1 MSNRRSRTSS
11 RLGPKATLS
20 AEVGDESLIRNHP
33 NHKAGNC
40 CQPEHLSNLR
50 QAPERPRKTR
60 EGCRAT
66 PGAMRF
72 SVACLVVWPELWLT
86 RGDPR
91 LGKRPFIESIALSPY
106 TPISPAALLAYAIP
120 LSSSL
125 SCSSNIYSTQ
135 TLAHRPLV
143 ARRFTIA
150 NLPSN
155 RYILIS
161 RITSQLPTARSS
173 YLWVVSNRHLPLEDL
188 RISPIDRLTAGPYP
202 KRQGF
207 SRPLRYCSRHFYS
220 SNPRNRRRRSIRV
233 SSRSRDHQHRRQI
246 FNNQSNPPF
255 HALTASTPVHHHIST

>member
-1 MSNRRSRTSS
+1 
-11 RLGPKATLS
+11 
-20 AEVGDESLIRNHP
+20 
-33 NHKAGNC
+33 
-40 CQPEHLSNLR
+40 
-50 QAPERPRKTR
+50 
-60 EGCRAT
+60 
-66 PGAMRF
+66 MRF

-120 LSSSL
+120 QSSSL
-125 SCSSNIYSTQ
+125 SCSSNIYYTQ

-155 RYILIS
+155 RYLLIS
-161 RITSQLPTARSS
+161 RITSQLPTARYS
-173 YLWVVSNRHLPLEDL
+173 YLWVVSNRHFPLEAL

-207 SRPLRYCSRHFYS
+207 SRPLRYYSSRHFYS
-220 SNPRNRRRRSIRV
+220 SNPRSRRKPIRV
-233 SSRSRDHQHRRQI
+233 SSRSRDQQHLRQTDI
-246 FNNQSNPPF
+246 D
-255 HALTASTPVHHHIST
+255 